1 MADRTAEIVAA
12 AREILDAEGVAAVT
26 MRRIAERLGIRAPS
40 LYKHLPD
47 KGHVEAA
54 LQAQCFTE
62 LAVVLEAVEDE
73 RPGDLLALALA
84 YRRFALDNPHLYR
97 ITEVIHRESL
107 PGGVEDR
114 AALPLLRTVG
124 GNVDLARAVWAF
136 AHGMVVLELE
146 DRFPPGA
153 DLDTAWRVGCEAFAR
168 TVGPGG

>member
-1 MADRTAEIVAA
+1 MADRKAEIVAA
-12 AREILDAEGVAAVT
+12 ARDILDAEGVQAVT

-47 KGHVEAA
+47 KGRVEAA

-62 LAVVLEAVEDE
+62 LAEVLEAVEVRE
-73 RPGDLLALALA
+73 PGDLLALALG

-97 ITEVIHRESL
+97 ITEVIHRDSL
-107 PGGVEDR
+107 PEGVEDR
-114 AALPLLRTVG
+114 AALPLLRTLG
-124 GNVDLARAVWAF
+124 GDMDLARAVWAF

-153 DLDTAWRVGCEAFAR
+153 DLDTAWRLGCEAFAR
-168 TVGPGG
+168 TVTPGG